1 MLDALK
7 FVQGAVGKERTTE
20 LTHFRIANHR
30 ITAANGVI
38 ALSSPIDID
47 LECWPKAEAMVNAIR
62 ACDDT
67 IQMHLTPTKLLAIKS
82 GNFRTLVP
90 TLDRGAWLVEPEGV
104 SVKPAG
110 ALLPA
115 FEQLQEVMSTNPAHT
130 WANGIL
136 LDKGSAFATNNVVL
150 VEYWLGHHFPYRVNI
165 PRAAVNE
172 FLTIGQEP
180 VEFLVTGNSLTF
192 LYEGGRWLKTQLLD
206 HRWPEKATEL
216 LEGMP
221 PTDTQPPPTLFAE
234 LKRIARFVDGSGIVY
249 LSKNEISTNQTQT
262 TIEVPGLIH
271 KGAFN
276 LAMLRKLEGL
286 ADVIGFEEAPR
297 PVPFYGKNIRGLIA
311 PMRVPS

>member
-1 MLDALK
+1 MLETLK

-38 ALSSPIDID
+38 SLSAPIDLD

-62 ACDDT
+62 ACDDVAAL
-67 IQMHLTPTKLLAIKS
+67 HLTPTGQLAIKS

-90 TLDRGAWLVEPEGV
+90 TLPKGAWLVEPEGV

-110 ALLPA
+110 ALIPA
-115 FEQLQEVMSTNPAHT
+115 FERLQEVMSTNPAHT

-172 FLTIGQEP
+172 FLSIGEEP
-180 VEFLVTGNSLTF
+180 MEFLVTGNSLTF
-192 LYEGGRWLKTQLLD
+192 LFDGGRWLKTQLLD
-206 HRWPEKATEL
+206 HKWPDRATEL
-216 LEGMP
+216 LDTIP
-221 PTDTQPPPTLFAE
+221 PTDTVPPPTLFAE
-234 LKRIARFVDGSGIVY
+234 LKKILRFVDGSGIVY
-249 LSKNEISTNQTQT
+249 LSNNRIATANGETV
-262 TIEVPGLIH
+262 IEVPGLRH
-271 KGAFN
+271 MGAFN
-276 LAMLRKLEGL
+276 LVMLRKLEGL
-286 ADVIGFEEAPR
+286 ADLIGFEEAPR
-297 PVPFYGKNIRGLIA
+297 PVPFYGQNVRGLIA
-311 PMRVPS
+311 PARVS